1 MVKRGRPIG
10 AVKLTEPLIDRF
22 CELLESGVRFADAAP
37 MLGVS
42 VRSAY
47 AWRARGQRIDAEFG
61 EEWNSIPTSDRIYLH
76 FLHRIEQARSKC
88 VVLVIGEARSHI
100 RSTTDALK
108 FLEYVCPEEF
118 GATARRQASMPAA
131 SFDLNRELCRIV
143 GEANSRTN
151 NV

>member
-1 MVKRGRPIG
+1 MVKRGRPLG
-10 AVKLTEPLIDRF
+10 AVKLTDELIDRF
-22 CELLESGVRFADAAP
+22 CELLESGVRFGDAAP
-37 MLGVS
+37 MLGIS

-47 AWRARGQRIDAEFG
+47 AWRERGRRLEAEFG
-61 EEWNSIPTSDRIYLH
+61 DECESVPATDRVYLH

-88 VVLVIGEARSHI
+88 VVWVIGEARRHI

-118 GATARRQASMPAA
+118 GPSARKRAAMPAA
-131 SFDLNRELCRIV
+131 TVDLNRELCRIV

-151 NV
+151 SV